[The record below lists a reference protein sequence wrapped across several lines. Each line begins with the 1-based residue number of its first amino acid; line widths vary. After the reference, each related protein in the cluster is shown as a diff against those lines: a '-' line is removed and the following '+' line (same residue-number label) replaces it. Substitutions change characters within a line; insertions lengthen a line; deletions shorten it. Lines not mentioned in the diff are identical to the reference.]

1 MAGDAPLSRFA
12 EVAPEVEPVGDLDG
26 GGRANAGTF
35 GEERGAIAAD
45 NLDPRMLGQP
55 GRDAASLTVGQ
66 QVHWSAGLDVDQH
79 GPVDAALPHRVLV
92 DANHTRARWLGL
104 WESVDQPQDRVPAD
118 SRSEDV
124 GQPGTGAAGQGEADL
139 SQHRPHSFG
148 PLAVPPGQARGLL
161 DERPPPAGDVFALE
175 APDTKSQH
183 NPPPRHG
190 EVRRKPQVGAV
201 HPLGP
206 ATAAWTPCPCRSAS
220 DTESDHFAI
229 VLHGLHPDPRIR
241 QEEQLFQPE
250 QYLAHSS
257 EPSARTLQ
265 APALS
270 RRSREPHQR
279 GQQSQGVATPQKL
292 DQNQNSATSL
302 SRGQGR
308 SPR

>member
-1 MAGDAPLSRFA
+1 
-12 EVAPEVEPVGDLDG
+12 VEPVGDLDG
-26 GGRANAGTF
+26 DRRANAGSL

-45 NLDPRMLGQP
+45 DLDPRTLGQP
-55 GRDAASLTVGQ
+55 GRDAAGLAVRQ
-66 QVHWSAGLDVDQH
+66 QVYWSAGLDVDQH
-79 GPVDAALPHRVLV
+79 GSVDAALPHRVLV
-92 DANHTRARWLGL
+92 DANHTRARWLRL
-104 WESVDQPQDRVPAD
+104 WESVDQPQDGVPAD
-118 SRSEDV
+118 SRSEDA
-124 GQPGTGAAGQGEADL
+124 GKPGTGATGQGEANL

-161 DERPPPAGDVFALE
+161 DERPPPAGDLFARE
-175 APDTKSQH
+175 APDTKPQH
-183 NPPPRHG
+183 NPPPRHRK
-190 EVRRKPQVGAV
+190 VRRKPQVGAV
-201 HPLGP
+201 HPLRP
-206 ATAAWTPCPCRSAS
+206 ATAAWTPCTGRSAS

-279 GQQSQGVATPQKL
+279 SQQSQGVATPQKL
-292 DQNQNSATSL
+292 DQNL
-302 SRGQGR
+302 S
-308 SPR
+308 SDTTC